1 MSESELKEELVSIK
15 HSLSVMKK
23 NYNDLLQFVNSQNK
37 LIKKILDD
45 SQSKLSTFQFSEPIP
60 GVLESNMDL
69 VLDSSDEDEDEDEES
84 E

>member
-69 VLDSSDEDEDEDEES
+69 VLDYSDEDEDEES

>member
-15 HSLSVMKK
+15 QSLSVMQK

-60 GVLESNMDL
+60 AVLESNMDL
-69 VLDSSDEDEDEDEES
+69 VLDSSDEDEDEDS